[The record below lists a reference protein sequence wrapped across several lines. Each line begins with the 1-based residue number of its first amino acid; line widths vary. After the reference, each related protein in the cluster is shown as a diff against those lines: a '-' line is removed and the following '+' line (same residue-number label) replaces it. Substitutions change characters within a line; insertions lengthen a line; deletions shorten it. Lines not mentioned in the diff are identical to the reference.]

1 MRIKIFSRAHKVIR
15 KVYDLQKWS
24 LFCFF
29 FRKKNFSSAERKSF
43 ICIKIASK
51 IAWNQKWFNL
61 SETECFKQKIWVQL
75 SCCVLQTFFVHVQT
89 HQKAVPLVDPTL
101 IFFLNVFIDFELHAQ
116 SSIFRQHLAK
126 LMQNVDLRFL
136 NVRDNFN

>member
-1 MRIKIFSRAHKVIR
+1 MGIKIFLRAHKVIT

-51 IAWNQKWFNL
+51 IAWNQGWFNL

-89 HQKAVPLVDPTL
+89 YQKAVPLVKPTL
-101 IFFLNVFIDFELHAQ
+101 IFFWKKEDNFRSHAAKQVLSNQIAQNGSKWSRLDFE
-116 SSIFRQHLAK
+116 
-126 LMQNVDLRFL
+126 NDT
-136 NVRDNFN
+136 